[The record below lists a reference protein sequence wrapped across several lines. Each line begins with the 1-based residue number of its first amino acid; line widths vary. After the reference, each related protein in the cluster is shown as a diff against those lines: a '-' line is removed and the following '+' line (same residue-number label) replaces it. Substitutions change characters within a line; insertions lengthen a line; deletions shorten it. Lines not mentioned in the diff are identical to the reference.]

1 MCCINF
7 RPSYLGHV
15 NATQGTKNMYDITMT
30 RSLWFSS
37 RGTDALSHTV
47 ARELIQKATLG
58 DWQNYEVL
66 LWIVRRYE

>member
-1 MCCINF
+1 
-7 RPSYLGHV
+7 
-15 NATQGTKNMYDITMT
+15 MYDITMT